1 MRAAASAR
9 PGSAERGGAAPAP
22 PEYLGKEDAAAGL
35 AKIKGEGVDAR
46 HQIGAKGGMNR
57 AVAGKARQGR
67 KGGGAQDDGEMGLA
81 RFAPAGVAAVL
92 FAVVVDFQ
100 PLKHKGSL
108 KPGLKF
114 GGNGHLWLCPLHT
127 SAQCP
132 KLAPPSRKGKP

>member
-1 MRAAASAR
+1 M
-9 PGSAERGGAAPAP
+9 
-22 PEYLGKEDAAAGL
+22 
-35 AKIKGEGVDAR
+35 DAR
-46 HQIGAKGGMNR
+46 HQIGAEGGVNR
-57 AVAGKARQGR
+57 AVAGQARQGG

-81 RFAPAGVAAVL
+81 PFAPAGVAAVL